1 MNKSILTITFYTYIF
16 SVFIL
21 IFVFKKE
28 LTTFILLQNS
38 IFFLCISYLIFRY
51 FAKSNLEE
59 FSLASKVTYMRL
71 SVSIVLLTAA
81 INSSTNSTIFE
92 IFYMER
98 YFIILAIISFLLDG
112 LDGFIARK
120 YNQVTKYGEVI
131 DQEAD
136 NFLIFVMSISLYINK
151 EIGLYVFLI
160 PAFRY
165 IFIFSMTRYYWL
177 KNTLPDSQLRKA
189 VCVSIIFIMIISQDS
204 YFANDDVVFLVLL
217 SLFIITFSF
226 SRDIIW
232 LYRNKY
238 EKN

>member
-1 MNKSILTITFYTYIF
+1 MNKSILIITSYTYIF

-38 IFFLCISYLIFRY
+38 IFFLCISYLIFKY

-59 FSLASKVTYMRL
+59 FSLASTVTYMRL

-81 INSSTNSTIFE
+81 INSSTNSTIFD
-92 IFYMER
+92 IFYTER
-98 YFIILAIISFLLDG
+98 LFIILAIISLLLDG

-136 NFLIFVMSISLYINK
+136 NFLIFVMSISLYLNK

-165 IFIFSMTRYYWL
+165 IFIFFMTRYSWL
-177 KNTLPDSQLRKA
+177 NNTLPDSQLRKV
-189 VCVSIIFIMIISQDS
+189 VCVSIILIMIISQDS
-204 YFANDDVVFLVLL
+204 YFTNDVVIFLVLL

-232 LYRNKY
+232 LYRNKH